1 MMNRSVACVGELLWD
16 ILPSHRVLGGAPANV
31 AYHLCRLG
39 VDSCLIT
46 RVGADERGE
55 AAMCMLHDRGMK
67 TADVQVDPVLP
78 TGAAYVQLENA
89 HAKYE
94 FETPAAWDAIER
106 PAANID
112 AVVFGTLAQRDAR
125 SAATIRQLARG
136 AAISFYDV
144 NLRPP
149 YTTFDIVSESLRL
162 ATVVK
167 VNEVEI
173 AALAAEFGLPTQPP
187 DFAAAVAAQFSTHTI
202 CVSLGAQGAGLWH
215 GGRWIE
221 LHAPQ
226 VVVADTVGAG
236 DAFFAGLVEG
246 ILQMRP
252 PDVAL
257 SRAITLGSFLA
268 TRAGA
273 TPEYEAHHLGL

>member
-1 MMNRSVACVGELLWD
+1 
-16 ILPSHRVLGGAPANV
+16 
-31 AYHLCRLG
+31 
-39 VDSCLIT
+39 
-46 RVGADERGE
+46 
-55 AAMCMLHDRGMK
+55 
-67 TADVQVDPVLP
+67 
-78 TGAAYVQLENA
+78 
-89 HAKYE
+89 
-94 FETPAAWDAIER
+94 
-106 PAANID
+106 
-112 AVVFGTLAQRDAR
+112 
-125 SAATIRQLARG
+125 
-136 AAISFYDV
+136 V

-149 YTTFDIVSESLRL
+149 YTTFDIVSESLSL

-167 VNEVEI
+167 VNDVEI
-173 AALAAEFGLPTQPP
+173 AALAAEFGLPTEPP

-202 CVSLGAQGAGLWH
+202 CVSLGAQGAGLWQ

-246 ILQMRP
+246 ILQMRA
-252 PDVAL
+252 PDAAL